1 MNITEVVLT
10 AGDIH
15 NLFYQQLSEIN
26 TDWAITWEIA
36 VSCTVFFT
44 INVWLLAC
52 FRQTSKEEYID
63 AQLQPL

>member
-36 VSCTVFFT
+36 VSLYCIFYHKCLIISLFSS
-44 INVWLLAC
+44 N
-52 FRQTSKEEYID
+52 K
-63 AQLQPL
+63 